1 MGEAGRTG
9 AGEEEK
15 QTLLQTLLLHQ
26 AQGTQAKCVPTPAAG
41 SWVAR
46 RRAAEEA
53 ARRGEQSGQA
63 QAKKKRKR
71 KVRYPKGYD
80 PANPGPLPNPERW
93 LPKWQRSD
101 FKKKRK
107 TRKDKEK
114 QVGHLRA
121 AHKSMCAYNSAA
133 CRAKR
138 PNTHQQEDIHACA
151 CGALSRGW
159 ELIGKW

>member
-1 MGEAGRTG
+1 
-9 AGEEEK
+9 
-15 QTLLQTLLLHQ
+15 
-26 AQGTQAKCVPTPAAG
+26 
-41 SWVAR
+41 VAR

-53 ARRGEQSGQA
+53 ARRGEQGGQA

-114 QVGHLRA
+114 QVGPLRA
-121 AHKSMCAYNSAA
+121 VHKPLCAYKYAA
-133 CRAKR
+133 CRADR
-138 PNTHQQEDIHACA
+138 PNTHQQENIHACA
-151 CGALSRGW
+151 CGAFV
-159 ELIGKW
+159 

>member
-1 MGEAGRTG
+1 M
-9 AGEEEK
+9 
-15 QTLLQTLLLHQ
+15 
-26 AQGTQAKCVPTPAAG
+26 
-41 SWVAR
+41 AR

-53 ARRGEQSGQA
+53 ARRGEQGGQA

-114 QVGHLRA
+114 QVGPLRA
-121 AHKSMCAYNSAA
+121 AHNSICADNSAA
-133 CRAKR
+133 CRAERPDTSKR
-138 PNTHQQEDIHACA
+138 TSMLVHVGLCPED
-151 CGALSRGW
+151 GSL
-159 ELIGKW
+159 